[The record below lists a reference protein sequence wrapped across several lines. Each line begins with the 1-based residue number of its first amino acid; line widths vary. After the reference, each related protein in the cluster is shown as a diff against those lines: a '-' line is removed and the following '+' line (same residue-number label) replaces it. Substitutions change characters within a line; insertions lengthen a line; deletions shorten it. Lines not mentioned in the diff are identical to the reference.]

1 MKQATKTTRMIAM
14 GLFTLCT
21 MGFAKD
27 TFGGSK
33 SDDPIE
39 FKYIGKIKS
48 RPVFQLNLHNDEAE
62 VYLIN
67 IKDENYDLLY
77 SEKVKANDPNLS
89 RNYALDIDEDDL
101 NAPGFAVTVEVIST
115 TTHVKQVY
123 KISSH
128 KSVTEKIIVAKL

>member
-21 MGFAKD
+21 MGLAKATFA
-27 TFGGSK
+27 GSK

-39 FKYIGKIKS
+39 FKYIGKIKN
-48 RPVFQLNLHNDEAE
+48 RPVFQLNLNNNEAE
-62 VYLIN
+62 VYLIS

-77 SEKVKANDPNLS
+77 SEKVKAKDPNLS
-89 RNYALDIDEDDL
+89 RNYALDIDEGDL
-101 NAPGFAVTVEVIST
+101 NAPGFAVTVEVTST
-115 TTHVKQVY
+115 ITHLKQVY

-128 KSVTEKIIVAKL
+128 RSVTEKIIVAKL

>member
-21 MGFAKD
+21 MGLAE
-27 TFGGSK
+27 TTLAGSK

-39 FKYIGKIKS
+39 FKYIGKIKN
-48 RPVFQLNLHNDEAE
+48 RPVFQLNLHNEKAE
-62 VYLIN
+62 VYLVN

-77 SEKVKANDPNLS
+77 SEKVKAKDANFS
-89 RNYALDIDEDDL
+89 RNYGLDIDEGDL
-101 NAPGFAVTVEVIST
+101 NAPEFAITVEVTSAT
-115 TTHVKQVY
+115 TRVKQVY

-128 KSVTEKIIVAKL
+128 RSVTEKIIVAKL